1 MRQQSSGLSD
11 GSSQSHFEFSRRIL
25 ILRVA
30 IIARMRIKPLVLCL
44 LLSLPLLAEKKVIQP
59 KDFPTG
65 RPFSPGILADGTLYI
80 AGQTGADL
88 KTGKIADNFEAE
100 VKQCLD
106 NIGLILKEAG
116 MGFGDAV
123 AVQVYL
129 TDMELFPRMN
139 AVYTTY
145 FKEPRPARTTVGVA
159 KLVGVAK
166 IEITVTARK

>member
-1 MRQQSSGLSD
+1 MRKLT
-11 GSSQSHFEFSRRIL
+11 
-25 ILRVA
+25 V
-30 IIARMRIKPLVLCL
+30 L
-44 LLSLPLLAEKKVIQP
+44 LLGLALAVSATAASKKVIQP

-65 RPFSPGILADGTLYI
+65 RPFSPGILVDHTLYA

-88 KTGKIADNFEAE
+88 KTGQLPEDFDAE

-116 MGFGDAV
+116 MSFDDAV

-129 TDMELFPRMN
+129 TDMSLFPRMN

-159 KLVGVAK
+159 KLVGTAR
-166 IEITVTARK
+166 IEVTVTAHR